1 MTDKIVTYLPDVHR
15 LLPASP
21 ECEKGVLASFLLAPV
36 EVSQILA
43 GEGIGENYFHVPAH
57 GKVFSLFRDM
67 QTDGK
72 ALDFVTIVAEMHA
85 KGVPDLG
92 GAGFVSSLFTFLPTA
107 ANVQFYIDTVKRDY
121 VAREIIRVGSQY
133 AGMAYDPGADVKT
146 LASGLHGEI
155 TALLVEKTKRQTVK
169 ETIKEILREMMTGHA
184 DGEIMPTGIS
194 ELDTKLSLYR
204 GDLLIISAPTSCG
217 KSALANQILIT
228 SALDLG
234 ARVAFYPLEMRQKQ
248 TLKRALAMRARV
260 NVKYARSIVNNAK
273 GEEAEKYADEI
284 VGKIKDAAVKIS
296 NARIHIRDDLYALES
311 IIADI
316 RAEHAKGAFDFIAI
330 DYLQLIRITGKF
342 ERRQLQIAE
351 ITQRLKMVANE
362 LDCVIIVP
370 SQQNKE
376 GGTREA
382 GDAENDAS
390 ALIKI
395 DAEVATNGDISPG
408 RMSIWKQRE
417 GARGVDLNF
426 TFNGLLTLFEPK
438 TP

>member
-1 MTDKIVTYLPDVHR
+1 M
-15 LLPASP
+15 
-21 ECEKGVLASFLLAPV
+21 
-36 EVSQILA
+36 
-43 GEGIGENYFHVPAH
+43 
-57 GKVFSLFRDM
+57 
-67 QTDGK
+67 
-72 ALDFVTIVAEMHA
+72 
-85 KGVPDLG
+85 
-92 GAGFVSSLFTFLPTA
+92 
-107 ANVQFYIDTVKRDY
+107 
-121 VAREIIRVGSQY
+121 
-133 AGMAYDPGADVKT
+133 
-146 LASGLHGEI
+146 
-155 TALLVEKTKRQTVK
+155 EKTKRQTVK